1 MTTPIVA
8 SITDEQLAELEEY
21 CEKKAFV
28 CCGNLSVGGE
38 YMGAQEMVCCGD
50 PELTEVDINTPA
62 EEILGLIARLRDA
75 EKDAARYRWIREQHN
90 DAMGC
95 TWVSVYHPGGWV
107 SLDTSVSGKKV
118 ASLDLDSAVD
128 TAMEQSK

>member
-1 MTTPIVA
+1 MTTPIVP

-21 CEKKAFV
+21 CEMKAFV

-38 YMGAQEMVCCGD
+38 YMGAQEMVCCGE

-75 EKDAARYRWIREQHN
+75 EKDAARYRWLR
-90 DAMGC
+90 DKSSMP
-95 TWVSVYHPGGWV
+95 SVVCSDQRVGEYFNEYMLCGDHM
-107 SLDTSVSGKKV
+107 DN
-118 ASLDLDSAVD
+118 AIDS
-128 TAMEQSK
+128 TMEQSK

>member
-1 MTTPIVA
+1 MTTPIVP
-8 SITDEQLAELEEY
+8 SITDEELAEITAFTDDNYAADFEE
-21 CEKKAFV
+21 V
-28 CCGNLSVGGE
+28 
-38 YMGAQEMVCCGD
+38 
-50 PELTEVDINTPA
+50 
-62 EEILGLIARLRDA
+62 LGLKAGKLRRLVARLCAA

>member
-1 MTTPIVA
+1 MTTPIVP

-62 EEILGLIARLRDA
+62 EEILGLIARLRAA
-75 EKDAARYRWIREQHN
+75 EKNAARYLWLRDRVGV
-90 DAMGC
+90 DF
-95 TWVSVYHPGGWV
+95 VYGEFHAYLPGGNYV
-107 SLDTSVSGKKV
+107 RNKQDKEETDHMID
-118 ASLDLDSAVD
+118 A
-128 TAMEQSK
+128 AMEQSK